1 MILLHIINYLYL
13 EYINLKTTKINEN
26 KQKNEKTC
34 KFDINNSKKAVKN
47 KKKAMPK
54 TIDIP
59 QY

>member
-13 EYINLKTTKINEN
+13 EYINLKTTNIYEN

-34 KFDINNSKKAVKN
+34 KIDINNSKKAVKN
-47 KKKAMPK
+47 LKNAMAK